1 MTSVRLSNNSLSSDV
16 ATLTSFGYRPCEED
30 NENVISKLFQRVRSS
45 FVVSPGT
52 SNITNCT
59 DLFENSSTNSS
70 QDPEFEPSKSTSSL
84 LLPDKDNKGFKTP
97 APPVISIEPFL
108 GSAPPKFMVETSEGV
123 QEHINGT
130 INGINTTTTTSNLTN
145 GVSNQ
150 QNHQDKF
157 DSTQDTHSVYKD
169 ASDTRSIHSIQT
181 TASTSN
187 NSGYS
192 FSKVIRRLRG
202 EGVNK
207 GYWMAD
213 DTCKECYECKTTFTI
228 VRRKHHCRICGQ
240 IFCAKCA
247 SNIIPGEK
255 FNYDGAM
262 RVCNFCRHLMEDYG
276 DNSDAEPDHWTT
288 EKNDFP
294 NNPLS
299 RSQSILTDNHIIPS
313 STTSELTPTLNAH
326 LSPRPPSPDALSLND
341 FGLKRITSL
350 FMSRSRSNT
359 INEDPN
365 IITSISS
372 PSPPAPFRRS
382 LADDDKN
389 TPAANPEAVLDPEI
403 APFMS
408 DEEGEDDVH
417 YDSLTNPSN
426 VLNFVTSFLHV
437 GGNNDSATP
446 TPAVSEYAGSDDE
459 VSEYGSRSL
468 RSIQRGQRADEL
480 RSQFARDKSASRR
493 RSTNNSRAS
502 RMSKRSGLLRQINP
516 NNGPMEISCSIESR
530 PSSPFSLRHSRTT
543 SIQAKTEI
551 SSVSLQHM
559 RQLLRQFL
567 RESEIDLSEGWEDV
581 IMDLMTKVSDNLNPN
596 VRNGDEIDI
605 RHYVKIKRI
614 PGGTPQDSEYI
625 HGVVCS
631 KNLAHKQM
639 PRIIQNP
646 RVLILT
652 FALEYHRVENQLMSL
667 DPVIAQEEEHL
678 RLLVN
683 RIAALRPHLV
693 LVEKTVARK
702 ALQMLLEKNVA
713 VALNVKPSVI
723 EAVARC
729 ARADVIQS
737 IDKLALEPKLG
748 NCGTFLVKTFDHQ
761 LIPGRRKTYLFFEKC
776 PKDLGCTIV
785 LRGGDIEILE
795 KVKRIADLMVFVV
808 YNLKLETALIIDKF
822 AKTPDF
828 IELVSNEDYFSSK
841 CDELNPLK
849 LYETTILSVSPFI
862 KFPPPYLLTRMK
874 QAEQK
879 LSDLVQKR
887 NWHSTKDN
895 DKQHSTSS
903 SSVGLSGILRT
914 PEQVIADAEF
924 ADAVQDHIFQV
935 RAWETYEYNNV
946 VSPYAHQNISV
957 LFSKICTVNLTPCS
971 EPEILVMEYY
981 RESDRTLGQYL
992 EEMSSRSAYLCS
1004 TCDRPLLMHYHS
1016 FCHGN
1021 SRITVYIDENIGH
1034 SHLSVDQIFMST
1046 RCKQCGIETSP
1057 ILMSEDTWKYSFG
1070 KYLELSVYQTEV
1082 RSRLEK
1088 CSHNVFR
1095 DHELYFHL
1103 NKHTIRFQHEP
1114 IQLLEVYAPPM
1125 NLYTKPEVH
1134 IRLKNQDLD
1143 TIRNKI
1149 TKYWDSVA
1157 DRIKNFNYETV
1168 QPDKV
1173 EMCKQELLEMS
1184 RRVVIE
1190 KKYMLQKLQQTYVN
1204 SPPEDTLALNDV
1216 LCVLQDKVMA
1226 WEKDFNDIARQYF
1239 RLTAKQI
1246 RRFFVD
1252 NHEAITLRG
1261 YSSSFLD
1268 LPLISMDLDT
1278 TPSDPSKSDKSD
1290 KSDDN
1295 IGPTIIPKLGSSPT
1309 EDLILS
1315 GLKEDFFLEG
1325 EYESLENDIEKV
1337 ASQLTLFPFMDPK
1350 VSRRLSMK
1358 WMQEFKSYQRQCRAA
1373 SELIFPAISDKQEEY
1388 DFTQPTEI
1396 PRIVPSTIKQRHP
1409 AASSLFASSDSRN
1422 STGRSS
1428 NRQSRI
1434 LSSSTSTKSLSS
1446 PSSSSSSS
1454 SSYQISML
1462 QSVLEKGKE
1471 SSSQEYSSIKRAQV
1485 HSRRNPSTSSEK
1497 SGIPRQNSKYSKPS
1511 SFKHTPDSYGL
1522 SAIRSHE
1529 NKKSKLL
1536 YKPKRNRPTIL
1547 PSKPT
1552 IEVFNNTKDATAE
1565 ESDSSDE
1572 GVDDDHDQFY
1582 DDETR
1587 IFSLNRTDAFDELL
1601 GNEDFSLLPGR
1612 EPSDESYIHHPALT
1626 FLGNDFNEPT
1636 TPVSESFSGAGRYL
1650 LQSDTN
1656 DNSNMQRIVRS
1667 FTNFWT
1673 DKKNLDPLVYPLNPT
1688 EHVFSDSSIIVREDE
1703 PGSII
1708 AFALSSKEYLEKLKT
1723 MQQTNQN
1730 NDTSDDRFSSKSAK
1744 SANLVADGDENN
1756 DVEDNLLSHMKYQFS
1771 GNSTNFVCKIYCADQ
1786 FDSLRRKC
1794 GCESTYIQSL
1804 SRCIKWD
1811 SSGGKSGSAF
1821 LKTRDD
1827 RLVMKQISRN
1837 EVDAFLKFAPKYFEY
1852 MSKALV
1858 DLPTVLTKIFG
1869 FYRIGYKNEQTGK
1882 NININ
1887 FIVMENLF
1895 YERKVS
1901 KIFDLKGSM
1910 RNRHVQSTGKENEV
1924 LLDENLLELIMNENP
1939 IYLREHSKK
1948 LLYESL
1954 HNDTLFLAK
1963 HNVMDYSLLVGIDD
1977 EKHEL
1982 VVGILDFI
1990 RTFTWDKKLESWV
2003 KESGFLGGGG
2013 KEPTIVTPRQ
2023 YKNRFREAMNRYFLM
2038 VPDRWIDY
2046 KPYRRAGRIN

>member
-1 MTSVRLSNNSLSSDV
+1 MTSVRLSSNSLSSDV
-16 ATLTSFGYRPCEED
+16 GTLTSFGYRPCEED

-59 DLFENSSTNSS
+59 DPFENSSTNSS
-70 QDPEFEPSKSTSSL
+70 QDPEFEPSRSTSSL

-108 GSAPPKFMVETSEGV
+108 GSAPPKLMVESSEGV

-130 INGINTTTTTSNLTN
+130 INGINTTNLTN
-145 GVSNQ
+145 GINNQ
-150 QNHQDKF
+150 QNHQEKF
-157 DSTQDTHSVYKD
+157 DSTQDTHSIYKD

-213 DTCKECYECKTTFTI
+213 DTCKECYEC
-228 VRRKHHCRICGQ
+228 Q

-276 DNSDAEPDHWTT
+276 DNSDAETEHWTT

-294 NNPLS
+294 NNPLA
-299 RSQSILTDNHIIPS
+299 RSQTILTDNHNIPS

-326 LSPRPPSPDALSLND
+326 LSPRPPSPDAL
-341 FGLKRITSL
+341 GLKRITSL

-359 INEDPN
+359 INEDSH
-365 IITSISS
+365 IISS

-382 LADDDKN
+382 LAEDDKN
-389 TPAANPEAVLDPEI
+389 TPAANPEAFLTC
-403 APFMS
+403 
-408 DEEGEDDVH
+408 GDD
-417 YDSLTNPSN
+417 D
-426 VLNFVTSFLHV
+426 
-437 GGNNDSATP
+437 
-446 TPAVSEYAGSDDE
+446 
-459 VSEYGSRSL
+459 VSEYGSRPL
-468 RSIQRGQRADEL
+468 RSIQRGQRADEI

-493 RSTNNSRAS
+493 RSTNNNRAS

-516 NNGPMEISCSIESR
+516 NNGPMEMSCSIESR
-530 PSSPFSLRHSRTT
+530 PSSPFSVRHSRTT
-543 SIQAKTEI
+543 SVQAKTEI

-639 PRIIQNP
+639 PRTIQNP

-828 IELVSNEDYFSSK
+828 IELISNEDYFSPK

-879 LSDLVQKR
+879 LADLVQKR
-887 NWHSTKDN
+887 NWHSIKDN
-895 DKQHSTSS
+895 DKQHSSSS

-1021 SRITVYIDENIGH
+1021 SRITVYIDENLGH

-1216 LCVLQDKVMA
+1216 LCVLQDKVGA

-1278 TPSDPSKSDKSD
+1278 TSDHSKSD

-1315 GLKEDFFLEG
+1315 GLKDDFFLEG

-1337 ASQLTLFPFMDPK
+1337 ASQLSLFPFMDPK

-1358 WMQEFKSYQRQCRAA
+1358 WMQEYKSYHQRQLVGRTA
-1373 SELIFPAISDKQEEY
+1373 SESIFPAISDKQEEC

-1396 PRIVPSTIKQRHP
+1396 PRIVPSTVKQRHP
-1409 AASSLFASSDSRN
+1409 AASSLFVSSDSRN

-1428 NRQSRI
+1428 NRQS
-1434 LSSSTSTKSLSS
+1434 L
-1446 PSSSSSSS
+1446 
-1454 SSYQISML
+1454 
-1462 QSVLEKGKE
+1462 LEKDKE
-1471 SSSQEYSSIKRAQV
+1471 SNLQEYSSIKRAQA
-1485 HSRRNPSTSSEK
+1485 HSKRNPSTSSEK
-1497 SGIPRQNSKYSKPS
+1497 SGIPRQNSKYSKS
-1511 SFKHTPDSYGL
+1511 ASFKHTPDSYGL

-1529 NKKSKLL
+1529 NIKSKLAGL
-1536 YKPKRNRPTIL
+1536 YKPK
-1547 PSKPT
+1547 
-1552 IEVFNNTKDATAE
+1552 
-1565 ESDSSDE
+1565 
-1572 GVDDDHDQFY
+1572 H
-1582 DDETR
+1582 
-1587 IFSLNRTDAFDELL
+1587 AFDELL

-1708 AFALSSKEYLEKLKT
+1708 AFALSSKEYLEKLKA
-1723 MQQTNQN
+1723 MQQTNQS
-1730 NDTSDDRFSSKSAK
+1730 NDISDDRFSNKS
-1744 SANLVADGDENN
+1744 SNYVADGDENN
-1756 DVEDNLLSHMKYQFS
+1756 DVEDNLLSHMKYQFT
-1771 GNSTNFVCKIYCADQ
+1771 GGSTNFVCKIYCADQ

-1852 MSKALV
+1852 MSKALI

-1924 LLDENLLELIMNENP
+1924 LLDENLLELIMTENP
-1939 IYLREHSKK
+1939 LYLREHSKK

-2023 YKNRFREAMNRYFLM
+2023 YKNR
-2038 VPDRWIDY
+2038 
-2046 KPYRRAGRIN
+2046 AGRIN